1 MNEAKNIQNTTEQA
15 VNYTACCAPVPSV
28 CLAWATKKRHIAV
41 DGKVLC
47 EPKHKTSGYSH
58 RNGQYNSISLSGL
71 PTEKKIH
78 DDKKYGHS
86 DGVID
91 FKPLNQQSVKID
103 TRSICVKCLSKYESL
118 F

>member
-1 MNEAKNIQNTTEQA
+1 MNLKIRIMAH
-15 VNYTACCAPVPSV
+15 VHSV

-41 DGKVLC
+41 DGNVLC
-47 EPKHKTSGYSH
+47 EPIHRTSGYSY

-71 PTEKKIH
+71 PTERKI
-78 DDKKYGHS
+78 DDDHKYGHS

-103 TRSICVKCLSKYESL
+103 TRSICVKCLSKYERL
-118 F
+118 LRI

>member
-1 MNEAKNIQNTTEQA
+1 MNKANNNQNSTEQA

-41 DGKVLC
+41 DGMVLC

-58 RNGQYNSISLSGL
+58 RNGQYNSISLTGL
-71 PTEKKIH
+71 PTERKIH
-78 DDKKYGHS
+78 DDQKNGHS
-86 DGVID
+86 DGMID
-91 FKPLNQQSVKID
+91 YKPLSQQSVKID
-103 TRSICVKCLSKYESL
+103 TRSICAKCLSKYESL